1 MNNEIKNQTIFKNLL
16 IETERL
22 IIRPY
27 QLEDT
32 NDLFNIISEP
42 NFYDYIPETPP
53 SLKEVGEIIQWSM
66 DCNNKNTLEKIY
78 KLNLGIILKESNC
91 FIGFCGLGPYDLDST
106 KIEIYYG
113 LHKDF
118 RGRGLTTEA
127 AKALLDYGFST
138 LRLDEI
144 VTTVFPQNT
153 PSVRILEKIGMTKQY
168 SITTPP
174 KEHLD
179 FKGMDYYTIS
189 K

>member
-1 MNNEIKNQTIFKNLL
+1 MESEIENHTTFKSLL

-32 NDLFNIISEP
+32 KDLFNTISEP

-53 SLKEVGEIIQWSM
+53 TIKEVEEIIQWSM

-113 LHKDF
+113 LNIDF

-127 AKALLDYGFST
+127 AKVLVNFGFHT

-144 VTTVFPQNT
+144 VTTVFPQNV

-168 SITTPP
+168 SIISPP
-174 KEHLD
+174 KEHID
-179 FKGMDYYTIS
+179 FKGMDYYTITR
-189 K
+189 